1 MGVGRSHPPREVAMK
16 HIAILLHAAMV
27 GLLLFAFCAYAG
39 SLDDEAKKAIFDYYK
54 NRHTLTICGDSA
66 YISTL
71 SGGKLRIWQGRN
83 FSLKLRPE
91 EASYADNLNGIEWK
105 GSGEI
110 TAKANRVF
118 LQDAGWTSWSSDQD
132 NIKLDVVLTKKQ
144 GKWSVKMSGSFSE
157 PSINQPMGCKQIES
171 MTK

>member
-1 MGVGRSHPPREVAMK
+1 MK
-16 HIAILLHAAMV
+16 QIALVFHAAMV
-27 GLLLFAFCAYAG
+27 GLFLFAFCAYAG

-54 NRHTLTICGDSA
+54 RRHALTLCGDSA

-71 SGGKLRIWQGRN
+71 FEGKLSIWQGKK
-83 FSLKLRPE
+83 FSIKLQPE
-91 EASYADNLNGIEWK
+91 EASYADHLNGVEWK

-110 TAKANRVF
+110 TAKVHRVF
-118 LQDAGWTSWSSDQD
+118 LQDAGWTSWSPDQD
-132 NIKLDVVLTKKQ
+132 HIKLDVVLTKKQ

-157 PSINQPMGCKQIES
+157 PAINQPMGCKQIES

>member
-1 MGVGRSHPPREVAMK
+1 MIGKPREVAMK
-16 HIAILLHAAMV
+16 QITLLLHAAMV
-27 GLLLFAFCAYAG
+27 GLFFFAFCAYAG

-54 NRHTLTICGDSA
+54 RRHALTICRDSA

-71 SGGKLRIWQGRN
+71 STGKLRIWQGKK
-83 FSLKLRPE
+83 FSIKLQPE
-91 EASYADNLNGIEWK
+91 EASEADHLNGIEWK

-118 LQDAGWTSWSSDQD
+118 LQDEGWTPWSPDQD
-132 NIKLDVVLTKKQ
+132 QIKLDVTLTKKQ
-144 GKWSVKMSGSFSE
+144 GRWSVKMSGSFSE
-157 PSINQPMGCKQIES
+157 PSMNQPMGCQQIES

>member
-1 MGVGRSHPPREVAMK
+1 MIGKPREVVMK
-16 HIAILLHAAMV
+16 QIALLLHAALV
-27 GLLLFAFCAYAG
+27 GLFFFAFCAYAG

-54 NRHTLTICGDSA
+54 RRHALTICGDSA

-71 SGGKLRIWQGRN
+71 STGKLSIWQGKK
-83 FSLKLRPE
+83 FSIKLRPE

-118 LQDAGWTSWSSDQD
+118 LQDEGWTPWSPYQD
-132 NIKLDVVLTKKQ
+132 NIKLDVVLIKKQ
-144 GKWSVKMSGSFSE
+144 GKWSVKMSGYVSE
-157 PSINQPMGCKQIES
+157 PPMNQPMGCKQIES

>member
-1 MGVGRSHPPREVAMK
+1 MIGQRREGAMK
-16 HIAILLHAAMV
+16 QIALVFHAAMA
-27 GLLLFAFCAYAG
+27 GLFLFALCAYAG
-39 SLDDEAKKAIFDYYK
+39 ALDDEAKKAIFDYYK
-54 NRHTLTICGDSA
+54 RRHALTLCGDSA

-71 SGGKLRIWQGRN
+71 STGKLRIWQGKK
-83 FSLKLRPE
+83 FSIKLRPE
-91 EASYADNLNGIEWK
+91 ETSYADHLNGIEWK

-118 LQDAGWTSWSSDQD
+118 LQDTGWTPWSPDQD

-157 PSINQPMGCKQIES
+157 PAINQPMGCKQIES